1 MRNWRAILEALRGF
15 AARLPMIAWLG
26 AVAVALALAGAIYL
40 ESSGPPFVAL
50 YDGLSPV
57 DGGKVI
63 AQLQKLGIPYQ
74 LQAAGNLIL
83 VPENQLAAAR
93 LQLGALQLPGNGA
106 ANAWDRLESAPMT
119 TTDAAQNAMATQALE
134 ASLQQSIESLS
145 GVRAAQV
152 YIAQPKDTPFL
163 ADQPKPSAAVIID
176 AEEADAEQVA
186 PAIAHLLTGAVPGLA
201 VSQVTV
207 STTAGLRVYP
217 ASANQ
222 ANKATQFSTIDQVE
236 ALASAQVS
244 RLLAPIVGNGH
255 FRVAVSADVD
265 FTQMTTHQILYG
277 PNQMVSRADTSQTVQ
292 TGLNGTGFGIPG
304 ALSNEPPAATTASTP
319 PAPVP
324 GAAAAG
330 TPAAPATGAGAAGAT
345 ASTPTST
352 TPAAPP
358 QPQKTSSTSKQ
369 IYLTDQRESDIVPPD
384 WVVKGLS
391 VSVVLDK
398 ATVKTLDLTQIRH
411 AVTGAFSYPNV
422 TVAVMTAPFAGVP
435 ALGPPLVLQAAI
447 GPLSHALLEVLGAV
461 ALLFGL
467 ALPMGR
473 RIGTLAPMRRPLTLT
488 AIPAEMAAAAAASA
502 AGATSPMPSLAA
514 RVEYTALRE
523 EAAKNVPAVAR
534 LLQTWVEEN
543 E

>member
-1 MRNWRAILEALRGF
+1 MRNWRAVLETMRGF

-26 AVAVALALAGAIYL
+26 AAAVALALAGAIYM
-40 ESSGPPFVAL
+40 EASGPPFVAL
-50 YDGLSPV
+50 YDGLSPM

-74 LQAAGNLIL
+74 LQAAGNVIL
-83 VPENQLAAAR
+83 VPDNQLAVAR
-93 LQLGALQLPGNGA
+93 LQLGALQLPGNSA

-119 TTDAAQNAMATQALE
+119 TTDAAQNALATQALE
-134 ASLQQSIESLS
+134 TSLQQSIESLS

-163 ADQPKPSAAVIID
+163 ADQPKPSAAIIID
-176 AEEADAEQVA
+176 ADEADAELVA

-201 VSQVTV
+201 VSEVTV
-207 STTAGLRVYP
+207 STTAGLRVFP

-244 RLLAPIVGNGH
+244 RLLAPIVGNSH
-255 FRVAVSADVD
+255 FRVAVSADID

-319 PAPVP
+319 AAPVAGAAP
-324 GAAAAG
+324 AAAPTATAGTAGATGAAASAA
-330 TPAAPATGAGAAGAT
+330 TPA
-345 ASTPTST
+345 S
-352 TPAAPP
+352 PP
-358 QPQKTSSTSKQ
+358 PPQKTSSSSKQ

-398 ATVKTLDLTQIRH
+398 ASVKALDLAQIRH

-473 RIGTLAPMRRPLTLT
+473 RISSLAPMRRPLTLT

-502 AGATSPMPSLAA
+502 AGATAAMPSLAA
-514 RVEYTALRE
+514 RIEYTALRE

-534 LLQTWVEEN
+534 LLQTWVQESE
-543 E
+543 

>member
-1 MRNWRAILEALRGF
+1 MRNWRAVLETMRGF

-26 AVAVALALAGAIYL
+26 AAAVALALAGAIYM
-40 ESSGPPFVAL
+40 EASGPPFVAL
-50 YDGLSPV
+50 YDGLSPM

-74 LQAAGNLIL
+74 LQAAGNVIL
-83 VPENQLAAAR
+83 VPDNQLAVAR
-93 LQLGALQLPGNGA
+93 LQLGALQLPGNSA

-119 TTDAAQNAMATQALE
+119 TTDAAQNALATQALE
-134 ASLQQSIESLS
+134 TSLQQSIESLS

-163 ADQPKPSAAVIID
+163 ADQPKPSAAIIID
-176 AEEADAEQVA
+176 ADEADAELVA

-201 VSQVTV
+201 VSEVTV
-207 STTAGLRVYP
+207 STTAGLRVFP

-244 RLLAPIVGNGH
+244 RLLAPIVGNSH
-255 FRVAVSADVD
+255 FRVAVSADID

-319 PAPVP
+319 AAPVAGAAP
-324 GAAAAG
+324 AAAPTATAGTAGATGAAASAA
-330 TPAAPATGAGAAGAT
+330 TPA
-345 ASTPTST
+345 S
-352 TPAAPP
+352 PP
-358 QPQKTSSTSKQ
+358 PPQKTSSSSKQ

-398 ATVKTLDLTQIRH
+398 ASVKTLDLAQIRH

-473 RIGTLAPMRRPLTLT
+473 RISSLAPMRRPLTLT

-502 AGATSPMPSLAA
+502 AGATAAMPSLAA
-514 RVEYTALRE
+514 RIEYTALRE

-534 LLQTWVEEN
+534 LLQTWVEES

>member
-1 MRNWRAILEALRGF
+1 MRSWRASLEAMRGF
-15 AARLPMIAWLG
+15 AARLPMVAWLG
-26 AVAVALALAGAIYL
+26 GVAVALALAGAIYL
-40 ESSGPPFVAL
+40 ESGGPPFVAL
-50 YDGLSPV
+50 YDGLTPV
-57 DGGKVI
+57 EGGKVI

-74 LQAAGNLIL
+74 LQSAGNVIL
-83 VPENQLAAAR
+83 VPENQLATAR

-134 ASLQQSIESLS
+134 ASLQQSVETLS

-176 AEEADAEQVA
+176 AEEADAQLVA
-186 PAIAHLLTGAVPGLA
+186 PAIAHLLTGAVPGL
-201 VSQVTV
+201 VVGQVTV
-207 STTAGLRVYP
+207 STTTGLRVFP

-222 ANKATQFSTIDQVE
+222 ANKATEFSTIDQVE

-292 TGLNGTGFGIPG
+292 TGLNSNGFGIPG
-304 ALSNEPPAATTASTP
+304 ALSNEPPAATTAATP

-330 TPAAPATGAGAAGAT
+330 AAAAPAAAGAGGATGT
-345 ASTPTST
+345 A
-352 TPAAPP
+352 PASAAAASPP
-358 QPQKTSSTSKQ
+358 LPQKTSSTSKQ

-398 ATVKTLDLTQIRH
+398 ASIKTLDLAQIRH

-422 TVAVMTAPFAGVP
+422 TVTVMTAPFAGVP

-473 RIGTLAPMRRPLTLT
+473 RIGSLAPMRRPLTLT

-502 AGATSPMPSLAA
+502 AGATSAIPSLAA

-534 LLQTWVEEN
+534 LLQTWVEEG

>member
-1 MRNWRAILEALRGF
+1 MRNWRAVLETMRGF

-26 AVAVALALAGAIYL
+26 AAAVALALAGAIYM
-40 ESSGPPFVAL
+40 EASGPPFVAL
-50 YDGLSPV
+50 YDGLSPM

-74 LQAAGNLIL
+74 LQAAGNVIL
-83 VPENQLAAAR
+83 VPDNQLAAAR
-93 LQLGALQLPGNGA
+93 LQLGALQLPGNSA

-119 TTDAAQNAMATQALE
+119 TTDAAQNALATQALE
-134 ASLQQSIESLS
+134 TSLQQSIESLS

-163 ADQPKPSAAVIID
+163 ADQPKPSAAIIID
-176 AEEADAEQVA
+176 ADEADAELVA

-201 VSQVTV
+201 VSEVTV
-207 STTAGLRVYP
+207 STTAGLRVFP

-255 FRVAVSADVD
+255 FRVAVSADID

-277 PNQMVSRADTSQTVQ
+277 PNQMVSRADTSQTLQ

-319 PAPVP
+319 AAPV
-324 GAAAAG
+324 AG
-330 TPAAPATGAGAAGAT
+330 AAPAAAPTATAGTAGAT
-345 ASTPTST
+345 GAASSAA
-352 TPAAPP
+352 TPASPP
-358 QPQKTSSTSKQ
+358 PPQKTSSSSKQ

-398 ATVKTLDLTQIRH
+398 ASVKTLDLAQIRH

-473 RIGTLAPMRRPLTLT
+473 RISSLAPMRRPLTLT
-488 AIPAEMAAAAAASA
+488 AIPAEMAAAASA
-502 AGATSPMPSLAA
+502 AGATAAMPSLAA
-514 RVEYTALRE
+514 RIEYTALRE

-534 LLQTWVEEN
+534 LLQTWVEES